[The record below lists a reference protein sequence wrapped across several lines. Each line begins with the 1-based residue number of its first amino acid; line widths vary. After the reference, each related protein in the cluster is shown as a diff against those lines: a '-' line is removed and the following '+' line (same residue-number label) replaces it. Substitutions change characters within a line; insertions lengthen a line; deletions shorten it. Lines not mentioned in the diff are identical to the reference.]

1 MKKQQIIV
9 PIFLFATCV
18 ALFIQC
24 KNPQNAN
31 LQASGDTTEAM
42 VGLPAGF
49 EVFYQ
54 KFHQDSAYQ
63 MAHITWPLQGSKGMQ
78 IDSVTNEIR
87 PQTWQPSEW
96 RMQKLDLIESG
107 EYIREMNPI
116 GDMMVIE
123 RIRAKAV
130 PFGIERRFAKQANQE
145 WELIY
150 YMDIFEFK

>member
-1 MKKQQIIV
+1 MKKQQIIL
-9 PIFLFATCV
+9 PIFLFV
-18 ALFIQC
+18 SSIVIFVQC
-24 KNPQNAN
+24 KNPQNSN
-31 LQASGDTTEAM
+31 PPASNDEATK
-42 VGLPAGF
+42 VELPAGF
-49 EVFYQ
+49 EAFYQ
-54 KFHQDSAYQ
+54 KFHTDSVYQ
-63 MAHITWPLQGSKGMQ
+63 MAHITWPLQGSKGLQ
-78 IDSVTNEIR
+78 IDSVTNENHA
-87 PQTWQPSEW
+87 QTWQASEW

-130 PFGIERRFAKQANQE
+130 PYGIERRFAKQANQE